1 MMSYYWRSEGVESS
15 FPLGTGFYTRPS
27 EAAPTRYTY
36 LVHKPLDEDME
47 EGVCF
52 EFQSDFLINGAK
64 AISIANAF
72 TTHPKKSPFTE
83 VADWSEDED
92 FITDAYGGECVEVTE
107 RSTKATYE
115 LTPFLLPDWHI
126 VFHPDELTL
135 EAQKELIELNE
146 KCQEKTSTDEV
157 DVDAEI
163 GEILTIAK
171 LNKRIS

>member
-52 EFQSDFLINGAK
+52 EFQSDFLINGSK

-92 FITDAYGGECVEVTE
+92 VITDAYGGECVEVTE
-107 RSTKATYE
+107 HSTKETYE
-115 LTPFLLPDWHI
+115 LTPFGLPDWETI
-126 VFHPDELTL
+126 FHPDELTL
-135 EAQKELIELNE
+135 EAQKQLIELNE

>member
-36 LVHKPLDEDME
+36 LVHKPLDEDK
-47 EGVCF
+47 GWSVCF

-115 LTPFLLPDWHI
+115 LTPFLLPDWDI